1 MYSMNSAFILLFV
14 VLSPLLRAHPG
25 TGIVT
30 DSKGNLYYTD
40 LLHVWKIAGNGNKTI
55 AVHNVHTHELFID
68 KNDDL
73 FGEHL
78 WYNGERADTW
88 GHFVWCLRSNGIL
101 DTIIKPTAGF
111 LENYS
116 FVRDSQGNMYWTQ
129 RSKISRIKK
138 ISPGGTIS
146 TIAEGKF
153 KNIRWMHSTPDGIL
167 YFIDLTDLYKIE
179 GGKISLVTK
188 NLHERTSAFEYGS
201 LQHNVYGIWLDR
213 QQNVYVAILG
223 GQVVK
228 KVNRTGD
235 ISNVYYSDG
244 SWKPCSGVFDIQG
257 NMWIM
262 EVDISNEI
270 RVIKIPENKL
280 SNPPSAFRNVINQSK
295 PLIIISILLLLLI
308 GIGYSIFKK
317 ISRMYNGK
325 LKIPV
330 VNRFT
335 T

>member
-129 RSKISRIKK
+129 RSKISRIKR
-138 ISPGGTIS
+138 
-146 TIAEGKF
+146 F
-153 KNIRWMHSTPDGIL
+153 H
-167 YFIDLTDLYKIE
+167 
-179 GGKISLVTK
+179 
-188 NLHERTSAFEYGS
+188 
-201 LQHNVYGIWLDR
+201 
-213 QQNVYVAILG
+213 
-223 GQVVK
+223 QVVQFLLLQK
-228 KVNRTGD
+228 ENLKTSGGCIQPRMESY
-235 ISNVYYSDG
+235 IS
-244 SWKPCSGVFDIQG
+244 
-257 NMWIM
+257 
-262 EVDISNEI
+262 
-270 RVIKIPENKL
+270 
-280 SNPPSAFRNVINQSK
+280 
-295 PLIIISILLLLLI
+295 SILLI
-308 GIGYSIFKK
+308 CIK
-317 ISRMYNGK
+317 
-325 LKIPV
+325 
-330 VNRFT
+330 
-335 T
+335 